1 MKKISAWFSK
11 ILKKMKTQNFEKIEK
26 IVFSKKQQTN
36 FEFAT
41 SSRGSSSFYGRI
53 SIILAYK
60 WFSPHRVGF
69 STFFLKNR
77 TFSKK
82 SKFEK

>member
-1 MKKISAWFSK
+1 
-11 ILKKMKTQNFEKIEK
+11 MKTQNFEKIEK

-53 SIILAYK
+53 SIILGYK
-60 WFSPHRVGF
+60 WFSPHRVDF
-69 STFFLKNR
+69 STFLQKNR
-77 TFSKK
+77 RFSKK
-82 SKFEK
+82 IEIRKIKKIATIGIFEK

>member
-1 MKKISAWFSK
+1 
-11 ILKKMKTQNFEKIEK
+11 MKTQNFEKIEK

-53 SIILAYK
+53 SIILGYK
-60 WFSPHRVGF
+60 
-69 STFFLKNR
+69 
-77 TFSKK
+77 
-82 SKFEK
+82 